1 MKFLKALLGILLLC
15 GIVQSAVVGID
26 FSSQNIKVALVK
38 PGTLFRK
45 IPLPPSPRS
54 IPSHIPIPYPSLDPP
69 TPIHTHIHLLS
80 PSSHCLLIDKV
91 GAHT

>member
-45 IPLPPSPRS
+45 IQPPFPTLHS
-54 IPSHIPIPYPSLDPP
+54 ISYPNS
-69 TPIHTHIHLLS
+69 IS
-80 PSSHCLLIDKV
+80 FS
-91 GAHT
+91 